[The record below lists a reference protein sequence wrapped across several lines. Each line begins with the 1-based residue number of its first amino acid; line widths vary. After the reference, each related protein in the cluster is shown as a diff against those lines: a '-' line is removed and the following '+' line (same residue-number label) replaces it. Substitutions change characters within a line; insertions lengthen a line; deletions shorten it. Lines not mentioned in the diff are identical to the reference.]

1 MRTCGSGSSE
11 ACDVRSGRPQVRALL
26 FRRRCYMVTANSF
39 KTHSKS
45 RKMSS
50 ESDRSPVNSSETD
63 SPDYEQEVEG
73 LAVAAGNLVVAGD
86 EVDRPY
92 AGEPRA
98 DEDWLRNYRRR
109 RNEERERREILARR
123 LNGTIS
129 LNDW

>member
-1 MRTCGSGSSE
+1 
-11 ACDVRSGRPQVRALL
+11 
-26 FRRRCYMVTANSF
+26 MVTANSF

-98 DEDWLRNYRRR
+98 NEDWLRNYRRR
-109 RNEERERREILARR
+109 RNEEREQREILARR